1 MNEVE
6 LREMLGSELFDRL
19 SQDDKKLILTNDW
32 KLDFSK
38 YKAAAEIPNKPC
50 FPQPF
55 YVIDKELGEVI
66 AHPIDEPHITD
77 ITEDDVIYI
86 KPEST
91 FFALDC
97 YGELLIFDS
106 LGDWTATPERYT
118 YVFNKDYWSSFEVK
132 NENNR

>member
-1 MNEVE
+1 MNESE
-6 LREMLGSELFDRL
+6 LREMIGAELFDRL

-66 AHPIDEPHITD
+66 AHPINEPHLTD
-77 ITEDDVIYI
+77 FTEDDVIYI

-97 YGELLIFDS
+97 YGELLIFDNF
-106 LGDWTATPERYT
+106 GDWTATPERYT
-118 YVFNKDYWSSFEVK
+118 YVINKDYWSLFEVN
-132 NENNR
+132 NEDDK